1 MDTIV
6 IALISVITCVIL
18 FAFYFQ
24 FKFVGVDTRVRDA
37 EKVATKFTN
46 VLEATTVGEDLKKN
60 YQAVQTRLTDLQE
73 ENDFNT
79 EDVSAHGD
87 EIEQMK
93 MENRLMREYFAKLA
107 DAVKGLPVEGA
118 NIPDL
123 TLPEVPRAH
132 GRRDE
137 RHRYESEDEDDYLP
151 PSRAHRRDHH
161 SSRPSRYEEEPVPV
175 SRGRRAGARPSR
187 SSRPSRYEEEEE
199 TASRGRRAGARSS
212 HSSRPS
218 RYEEEEEP
226 ASRGRRAGARPSRA
240 SRPSR
245 PSRYEETKKKPVKER
260 RGRPQYDGYD
270 SDEFMP

>member
-6 IALISVITCVIL
+6 IALISVIACVVL

-46 VLEATTVGEDLKKN
+46 VLEATTVGEDIKKN
-60 YQAVQTRLTDLQE
+60 YQAVQTRLSDIQE

-79 EDVSAHGD
+79 EDVSAHAE
-87 EIEQMK
+87 EIEHMK
-93 MENRLMREYFAKLA
+93 EENRLMREYLAKLT

-118 NIPDL
+118 STLDL
-123 TLPEVPRAH
+123 TLPDVPRAH
-132 GRRDE
+132 SRRGE

-151 PSRAHRRDHH
+151 PSRVHRRDHQRPSR
-161 SSRPSRYEEEPVPV
+161 SSRYEEEPAPRGGGRRGDARSSRYEEEPVRA
-175 SRGRRAGARPSR
+175 SRGGRRAGART
-187 SSRPSRYEEEEE
+187 SRYEDEEPVP
-199 TASRGRRAGARSS
+199 APRGGGRRAGARA
-212 HSSRPS
+212 SRS
-218 RYEEEEEP
+218 TRYEE
-226 ASRGRRAGARPSRA
+226 
-240 SRPSR
+240 
-245 PSRYEETKKKPVKER
+245 PVREKER